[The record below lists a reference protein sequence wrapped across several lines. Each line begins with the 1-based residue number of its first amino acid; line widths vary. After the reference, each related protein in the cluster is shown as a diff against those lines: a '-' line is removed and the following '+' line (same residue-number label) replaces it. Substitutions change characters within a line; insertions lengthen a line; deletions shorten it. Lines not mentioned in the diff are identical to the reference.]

1 MPFRDCVGHRRLLRV
16 LARSIHRGSLPPSLL
31 LAGPEGIGK
40 RRVALAMAQALNCTA
55 PRHGDALHA
64 SPRAESAGTSAPGV
78 RGGKTS
84 PVGHGRKM
92 SAPGAPDIDASVSA
106 GVDLHASASAD
117 ALEIDGCGQCP
128 SCLRIARGVH
138 PDVLLIEPQDSGVI
152 KVDQVRDAV
161 DRAAYRPFEGRRRVV
176 IVDDADALMPQAQNA
191 LLKTLEEPP
200 SASVFLLVSARP
212 DALLP
217 TVLSRCPQLRFRALS
232 IEEVAGALRGRG
244 ATEAEARA
252 VAANAEGSIGR
263 ALQAS
268 VGDLVESRDVAT
280 RVLMGVA
287 AARDARGRLEQ
298 ARELVAKPNASVS
311 EREQLALHLRAM
323 SSLLRDVALI
333 GAGADTGA
341 LANTDVR
348 SDLARLSAFDG
359 DRGVRAF
366 GAVDRALGALD
377 RNASAKIVA
386 DWVLLQL

>member
-1 MPFRDCVGHRRLLRV
+1 MPFRDCVGHRRLLGV

-40 RRVALAMAQALNCTA
+40 RRVALAIAQALNCTA
-55 PRHGDALHA
+55 PRHGDPLSPA
-64 SPRAESAGTSAPGV
+64 PRAGDAATAPAPRARDGKHPAPAGRAGATSGSAVPAGNASAP
-78 RGGKTS
+78 T
-84 PVGHGRKM
+84 
-92 SAPGAPDIDASVSA
+92 
-106 GVDLHASASAD
+106 D
-117 ALEIDGCGQCP
+117 ALELDACGQCP
-128 SCLRIARGVH
+128 SCQRIARGVH

-217 TVLSRCPQLRFRALS
+217 TVRSRCPQLRFRALS
-232 IEEVAGALRGRG
+232 IEEVAGALRDRG

-280 RVLMGVA
+280 RVLMSVA
-287 AARDARGRLEQ
+287 SARDPRGRLEH
-298 ARELVAKPNASVS
+298 AKELVAKPNASVS
-311 EREQLALHLRAM
+311 EREQLTLHLRAM
-323 SSLLRDVALI
+323 SSLLRDVALL
-333 GAGADTGA
+333 GAGADAGT
-341 LANTDVR
+341 LANADVR
-348 SDLARLSAFDG
+348 SDIERLSVFGG

-366 GAVDRALGALD
+366 GAVDRALAALD
-377 RNASAKIVA
+377 RYASAKIVA